1 MLMSLR
7 DNDVDA
13 YQIIPSPKSSLEDRS
28 DDSKLSAD
36 STKLMVHKGLATKR
50 QKILMMMKLC
60 QNMKKIDS
68 GAFVE
73 IKNFWQPLV

>member
-1 MLMSLR
+1 MMLMLIKLYPLPNRHVKIEVMTASCP
-7 DNDVDA
+7 
-13 YQIIPSPKSSLEDRS
+13 QIPL
-28 DDSKLSAD
+28 
-36 STKLMVHKGLATKR
+36 KLMLLKGLATKR

-73 IKNFWQPLV
+73 IKSFWQPLV